1 MRLPAS
7 VAQGI
12 LARAALAFLRI
23 YLGMAILIRAWD
35 EIRAGI
41 APLLSEPVSWV
52 GVVLG
57 VALVVGCLTRL
68 TAAVVLVW
76 SINNLIQAGPGAWH
90 PAGADAAFAAISI
103 ALLLGAAGRTIG
115 LDDLLAR
122 RWPRS
127 PFW

>member
-41 APLLSEPVSWV
+41 VPLLSEPVSWV

-76 SINNLIQAGPGAWH
+76 SINNLIQAGPGAWN
-90 PAGADAAFAAISI
+90 PVGADAAFAAISI

>member
-35 EIRAGI
+35 EIQAGV

-52 GVVLG
+52 VVVLG
-57 VALVVGCLTRL
+57 VALVVDAL
-68 TAAVVLVW
+68 
-76 SINNLIQAGPGAWH
+76 PG
-90 PAGADAAFAAISI
+90 S
-103 ALLLGAAGRTIG
+103 LL
-115 LDDLLAR
+115 
-122 RWPRS
+122 RS
-127 PFW
+127 C